1 MENFIFCGVVYS
13 WLAHFYTNRKESR
26 YPPDGDTLYFD
37 KEVKPYSSKK
47 PTPITISNK
56 TKTKN
61 EEKFQQW
68 SARYTQAVKQ
78 RTLRQENT
86 IAKMGTLSQF
96 IYLKNTK
103 EIAERIKSRKKER
116 SKWIWFIQCWLISF
130 LRIWSHLLKKSLIE
144 NFIFCAVNHLS

>member
-1 MENFIFCGVVYS
+1 MILVIVSINRVYS
-13 WLAHFYTNRKESR
+13 TKKKTADMFTFTEEILNGKLHFLCCDLLMVSPFLYNRKESR
-26 YPPDGDTLYFD
+26 YPPGGDTLYFD

-116 SKWIWFIQCWLISF
+116 SK
-130 LRIWSHLLKKSLIE
+130 
-144 NFIFCAVNHLS
+144 